1 MEHDDSASQDFP
13 LETSVKF
20 SVKISNSKKKTK
32 LSKNESMSVLTIG
45 NSFPK
50 PKQGKANT
58 NETRQCNDSS
68 SSDEVS
74 ANSSVT
80 TADVYP
86 DDSCHP
92 TTSKRR
98 REQTPAPIDGQLN
111 ESDDELEAMGF
122 AIETTKEPAI
132 ANKEHSLH
140 FPVAAST
147 NCSTLKDFSPIN
159 ILTSLIP
166 EMYYERYPKPV
177 DTTDRFVCKWC
188 KPKTRMDV
196 NKSIFKESYRLV
208 RHYLKHHKDIP
219 LQDYGIKCK
228 DCSAYFF
235 HEKRLETHLCQGL
248 HKSTNKLPLRRLTKD
263 IAMKRCLFCDII
275 FFSQKRYHKHLQSNG
290 CKFKENK
297 PPMSDLGAFD
307 HIKCKFCDGKFFFEQ
322 DYQVHLTP
330 LCQPSVFVKTMGVF
344 KCRKVSL
351 QFYECPICM
360 EKYKSEIIFL
370 QHVHHDHTIE
380 EYKYR
385 CDRCKKPFL
394 LEANYKEHVSNMSSF
409 PSCIDFDACRT
420 IPIRNDGKNAV
431 YRINRERGTI
441 LYPCPGANCSSVY
454 SNTGTLNS
462 HIRGHKDFTQQWK
475 CEKCQ
480 MTFLTEVEYED
491 HITKWQC
498 PFCREPQIFSLRR
511 LLVDHLK
518 KHRISESGF
527 EKMKCNVCNIPLENE
542 QSLFVHQQK
551 HHTNM
556 ETILKIC
563 PFCGV
568 TDERV
573 NLYRHIKGFHAYLP
587 PTEKQFSCSLC
598 EDKSLFTTKE
608 SLKRHID
615 TVHKKL
621 ESTECD
627 VCHKIFA
634 QKATMMRH
642 RRIHLDIKPFKC
654 EICDLS
660 FTQKTGMRSHKERHY
675 NKDGTLKSAEE
686 IKQQVEIIKEQREK
700 QNSKNKS
707 PSKSAS
713 SVSSKKGQKE
723 RKRVMKSMIKL
734 KDEVSLPKSKRSRRT
749 NCHMCGSLFSD
760 VNELNFHN
768 CNNDDDANAH
778 GETSEIDSKRTI
790 ENNQSDDFV
799 CYKHR
804 CDRCLKD
811 FVSEERMKT
820 HRCLNNYRK
829 VLMSS
834 NDSEKY

>member
-1 MEHDDSASQDFP
+1 MQCDASASQDFP

-32 LSKNESMSVLTIG
+32 SSKNGCMSVLTIG
-45 NSFPK
+45 NSFLK
-50 PKQGKANT
+50 PKQGEVNT
-58 NETRQCNDSS
+58 NKTRKCKAISS
-68 SSDEVS
+68 VS
-74 ANSSVT
+74 AV
-80 TADVYP
+80 DEYP
-86 DDSCHP
+86 DDTYHP

-98 REQTPAPIDGQLN
+98 REQAPAPIDSQSN
-111 ESDDELEAMGF
+111 ETDDELEAMGF
-122 AIETTKEPAI
+122 AIETTEEPAI
-132 ANKEHSLH
+132 ANKEHTLH

-147 NCSTLKDFSPIN
+147 NCLTSSSLKDFTPIN
-159 ILTSLIP
+159 LLTSLIP
-166 EMYYERYPKPV
+166 EMYCERYPKPV
-177 DTTDRFVCKWC
+177 DTTNRFVCKWC
-188 KPKTRMDV
+188 KPKTRMDI
-196 NKSIFKESYRLV
+196 NKSTFKESYRLV

-219 LQDYGIKCK
+219 LQDYGIQCK

-235 HEKRLETHLCQGL
+235 HEKRLEKHLCQGL
-248 HKSTNKLPLRRLTKD
+248 HKSTDKLPLRRLTKD
-263 IAMKRCLFCDII
+263 ISMKRCSFCDII
-275 FFSQKRYHKHLQSNG
+275 FFSQKRYNKHLLSNG

-297 PPMSDLGAFD
+297 PPMSELGAFD
-307 HIKCKFCDGKFFFEQ
+307 HIECKFCGGRFFFEQ

-330 LCQPSVFVKTMGVF
+330 LCQPSVFVKTMGEF

-351 QFYECPICM
+351 QYYECPICL

-370 QHVHHDHTIE
+370 QHIHHDHTIE
-380 EYKYR
+380 EYEYR
-385 CDRCKKPFL
+385 CARCKKPFL
-394 LEANYKEHVSNMSSF
+394 LEANYKEHVSNMSNY

-441 LYPCPGANCSSVY
+441 LYPCPWASCSSVY
-454 SNTGTLNS
+454 SNSGVLNS
-462 HIRGHKDFTQQWK
+462 HIQRHTDFTQQWK

-491 HITKWQC
+491 HITKWKC
-498 PFCREPQIFSLRR
+498 PFCLEPQIFSLRR
-511 LLVDHLK
+511 LLVDHCSK
-518 KHRISESGF
+518 KHRISVNGV
-527 EKMKCNVCNIPLENE
+527 EKMKCNVCNIPLESE
-542 QSLFVHQQK
+542 KSLLAHQQK
-551 HHTNM
+551 HHSNV
-556 ETILKIC
+556 ETVLKIC

-587 PTEKQFSCSLC
+587 PTEKQFSCGLC
-598 EDKSLFTTKE
+598 ENKSLFTTKE
-608 SLKRHID
+608 SLKRHIGS
-615 TVHKKL
+615 VHKKL
-621 ESTECD
+621 EITECD
-627 VCHKIFA
+627 VCHKTFA
-634 QKATMMRH
+634 QKATMLRH

-700 QNSKNKS
+700 QNAKNKS
-707 PSKSAS
+707 PSKSTS
-713 SVSSKKGQKE
+713 SVSSKEGPKQ
-723 RKRVMKSMIKL
+723 RKRVKKSIKP
-734 KDEVSLPKSKRSRRT
+734 KDEVSSPKSKRSRRT

-760 VNELNFHN
+760 VNELNFHK
-768 CNNDDDANAH
+768 CNNDDDTSAY
-778 GETSEIDSKRTI
+778 GETTGVDSNRTI
-790 ENNQSDDFV
+790 ENNESDDFM